1 VLVDE
6 NAYGVARGERDYF
19 ITFLMS
25 SIMCNDVLVLQRRKE
40 RLVGKIDMLQDILR
54 ISNKMIAFNEASAP
68 LQVDRKI
75 FY

>member
-1 VLVDE
+1 MLME
-6 NAYGVARGERDYF
+6 LLGERDDF
-19 ITFLMS
+19 ITFLLS

-54 ISNKMIAFNEASAP
+54 ISNKMIAFNEASDP
-68 LQVDRKI
+68 LQVGRKI

>member
-1 VLVDE
+1 MLME
-6 NAYGVARGERDYF
+6 LLGERDYF
-19 ITFLMS
+19 ITFLLS

-54 ISNKMIAFNEASAP
+54 ISNKMIAFNEASDP
-68 LQVDRKI
+68 LQVGRKI

>member
-68 LQVDRKI
+68 LLVDRKI